1 MVPSPEIVK
10 STPKAEQET
19 IKEVI
24 TETTKVEE
32 KSSPKAVETHKLI
45 ETQNI
50 SETKNLTSEEIKNK
64 FPRFIN
70 EAIEEHSSLKTLA
83 NCSVSFMNGCIN
95 FHTTINFVL
104 SELERSKETIL
115 EQIAKHIS
123 SSVKAN
129 FILEDDLS
137 KFTECLS
144 FLNIRE
150 ESNQSQE
157 IKPLTKIQ
165 FMEIDT
171 SKSNEIEKY
180 LIDQL
185 GAKRIS

>member
-1 MVPSPEIVK
+1 
-10 STPKAEQET
+10 
-19 IKEVI
+19 
-24 TETTKVEE
+24 
-32 KSSPKAVETHKLI
+32 
-45 ETQNI
+45 
-50 SETKNLTSEEIKNK
+50 
-64 FPRFIN
+64 
-70 EAIEEHSSLKTLA
+70 
-83 NCSVSFMNGCIN
+83 MNGCIN